1 LGIEEQVEAFKIAFR
16 TAGLAKRAEGEKAY
30 LKSQLDFHGVTI
42 PFIRSTAKRFRREHP
57 DFTRN
62 ELIALATSLW
72 RTGFHDL
79 HSLAIALLE
88 LYAER
93 LELKDMAFLENLLR
107 RSHTWDHVDWLSI
120 RVVGALVERYPAA
133 MRTLKRWSKDKNFWI
148 RRASMLALHDPLR
161 AGRGDFDLFA
171 RFASGMI
178 EEKEFFI
185 RKAIGWV
192 LREVSKKRPEP
203 VYRFLSKQIG
213 QVSGL
218 TLREGSKYLP
228 KARREDLLRRYRVAA
243 STHGRREKPVC

>member
-1 LGIEEQVEAFKIAFR
+1 MEIGEQVEAFRIAFR
-16 TAGLAKRAEGEKAY
+16 AAGTRKRAEGEKAY
-30 LKSQLDFHGVTI
+30 LGSRLDFHGVTI
-42 PFIRSTAKRFRREHP
+42 PFIRSTARRFHREHP

-88 LYAER
+88 LYVER
-93 LELKDMAFLENLLR
+93 LEPGDVTFLESLLR
-107 RSHTWDHVDWLSI
+107 RSHTWDHVDWLSA
-120 RVVGALVERYPAA
+120 RVAGKLVERYPAA
-133 MRTLKRWSKDKNFWI
+133 KRALKRWSKDKNFWI
-148 RRASMLALHDPLR
+148 RRASMLVLLDPLR
-161 AGRGDFDLFA
+161 NGHGDFDLFA

-213 QVSGL
+213 RVSGL

-228 KARREDLLRRYRVAA
+228 KAQKAELLRRYRAGR
-243 STHGRREKPVC
+243 GRRHGAVS

>member
-1 LGIEEQVEAFKIAFR
+1 MRIEAQAEAFSAAFSA
-16 TAGLAKRAEGEKAY
+16 AGTRKRAEGEKAY
-30 LKSQLDFHGVTI
+30 LGSRLDFHGVTI
-42 PFIRSTAKRFRREHP
+42 PFIRSTARRFRSEHP
-57 DFTRN
+57 GFTRN

-88 LYAER
+88 LYVER
-93 LELKDMAFLENLLR
+93 LEPGDVAFLESLLR
-107 RSHTWDHVDWLSI
+107 RSHTWDHVDWLSA
-120 RVVGALVERYPAA
+120 RVAGKLVERYPAEKRA
-133 MRTLKRWSKDKNFWI
+133 LRRWSKDRNFWI
-148 RRASMLALHDPLR
+148 RRASMLALLGPLR
-161 AGRGDFDLFA
+161 NGHGDFDLFA

-203 VYRFLSKQIG
+203 VYTFLSGHIG

-228 KARREDLLRRYRVAA
+228 KAQ
-243 STHGRREKPVC
+243 REKLLQRCSAGRDRCPRSVSRAC